1 MASQELVPWILSTDG
16 PKSLTCTGRAASF
29 DIIKTKTFTRNFRS
43 KRSLMLNPDRMRVR
57 YSPLAQQFAD
67 VEEVFDGLRELVKS
81 GDFTLGKVVSEFEQ
95 MFAEAVGVKHAI
107 GVGSGTDALKI
118 PLRALGIGP
127 GDEVITAA
135 NTFYATVGA
144 IGEVGA
150 RPVFIDCDDTFCM
163 NVDQLEAAITPKTK
177 AIIPV
182 QLTGDVAEMERI
194 MEIAERHKLPV
205 VEDGCQSLMGELN
218 GKRVGTWGVATAF
231 SMHPL
236 KIINVWGDAGIVV
249 TNDDEMNRK
258 VRLLRNHG
266 LRNRD
271 EMEILGYNSR
281 LDSTQAVIG
290 KWIVRQLPDIVA
302 GRIKAG
308 AYYDKGFAEIPQ
320 VRVPPRRDYTKNVFL
335 LYILFVEDRDALL
348 KHCIESGIEAKIHYP
363 VPLHLQDALRD
374 LDYKEGD
381 FPVSERH
388 CREGISF
395 PVDQH
400 LSRAEQDYVIET
412 VKGFYAGKG

>member
-1 MASQELVPWILSTDG
+1 
-16 PKSLTCTGRAASF
+16 
-29 DIIKTKTFTRNFRS
+29 
-43 KRSLMLNPDRMRVR
+43 MRVR

-67 VEEVFDGLRELVKS
+67 VDCVFDELRDLVKS
-81 GDFTLGKVVSEFEQ
+81 GDFTLGKPVREFEE
-95 MFAEAVGVKHAI
+95 MFAAAVGVKHAI

-118 PLRALGIGP
+118 PLRALGVGA
-127 GDEVITAA
+127 GDEVVTAA

-144 IGEVGA
+144 IAEVGA
-150 RPVFIDCDDTFCM
+150 KPVFIDCDDSFCM
-163 NVDQLEAAITPKTK
+163 DVDQLEQAITPRTK

-182 QLTGDVAEMERI
+182 HLTGDVAEIPRI
-194 MEIAERHKLPV
+194 MEIAARYRLPV
-205 VEDGCQSLMGELN
+205 IEDGCQSLMGEYN
-218 GKRVGTWGVATAF
+218 GRRVGTWGAATAF

-249 TNDDEMNRK
+249 TNDAEMDRR

-271 EMEILGYNSR
+271 EMEIFGYNSR
-281 LDSTQAVIG
+281 LDSVQAVVG
-290 KWIVRQLPDIVA
+290 KWIVRQLPEIVA
-302 GRIKAG
+302 ARIETA
-308 AYYDKGFAEIPQ
+308 AYYDNGFRGIPQ
-320 VRVPPRRDYTKNVFL
+320 VRIPPRRGHTKKVYL
-335 LYILFVEDRDALL
+335 LYILFAEDRDALL
-348 KHCIESGIEAKIHYP
+348 AHCLKKGIEAKIHYP
-363 VPLHLQDALRD
+363 IPLHLQNALRY
-374 LDYKEGD
+374 LGHKPGD

-412 VKGFYAGKG
+412 VRDFYVGRH

>member
-1 MASQELVPWILSTDG
+1 
-16 PKSLTCTGRAASF
+16 
-29 DIIKTKTFTRNFRS
+29 
-43 KRSLMLNPDRMRVR
+43 MRVR
-57 YSPLAQQFAD
+57 YSPLAQQFSD
-67 VEEVFDGLRELVKS
+67 VDSVFDELRELVKS
-81 GDFTLGKVVSEFEQ
+81 GDFTLGKAVTEFELL
-95 MFAEAVGVKHAI
+95 FAATVGVKHAI

-118 PLRALGIGP
+118 PLKAIGIES

-144 IGEVGA
+144 MNEVGA
-150 RPVFIDCDDTFCM
+150 KIVFIDCDDTFCM
-163 NVDQLEAAITPKTK
+163 NVDQLEKAITPRTK

-182 QLTGDVAEMERI
+182 HLTGDVAEMPRI
-194 MEIAERHKLPV
+194 MDVAKKHNLRVI
-205 VEDGCQSLMGELN
+205 EDGCQSLMGEYN
-218 GKRVGTWGVATAF
+218 GKRVGTWGDATAF

-236 KIINVWGDAGIVV
+236 KIINVWGDAGIIV

-290 KWIVRQLPDIVA
+290 KWILRQINDIVA
-302 GRIKAG
+302 GRIA
-308 AYYDKGFAEIPQ
+308 AAVYYDKGFAGIRG
-320 VRVPPRRDYTKNVFL
+320 VKVPARKPYTKNVYL

-348 KHCIESGIEAKIHYP
+348 KHCIARGIEAKVHYP
-363 VPLHLQDALRD
+363 IPLHLQDALKFVG
-374 LDYKEGD
+374 YKAGD

-388 CREGISF
+388 CRETISL

-400 LSRAEQDYVIET
+400 LSRAEQDYVIDT
-412 VKGFYAGKG
+412 VREFYNEKRQ

>member
-1 MASQELVPWILSTDG
+1 
-16 PKSLTCTGRAASF
+16 
-29 DIIKTKTFTRNFRS
+29 
-43 KRSLMLNPDRMRVR
+43 MRVR
-57 YSPLAQQFAD
+57 YSPLAQQFA
-67 VEEVFDGLRELVKS
+67 EVDEIFAELRELVKS
-81 GDFTLGKVVSEFEQ
+81 GDFTLGKAVIEFEQ
-95 MFAEAVGVKHAI
+95 LFAATVGVKHAI
-107 GVGSGTDALKI
+107 GVGSGTDALKL
-118 PLRALGIGP
+118 PLKAIGIQP
-127 GDEVITAA
+127 GDEVITCA

-144 IGEVGA
+144 MNEVGA
-150 RPVFIDCDDTFCM
+150 KIVFIDCDDTFNM
-163 NVDQLEAAITPKTK
+163 NVDQLEKAITPKTK

-182 QLTGDVAEMERI
+182 HLTGDVAEIPRI
-194 MEIAERHKLPV
+194 IEIAAKYNLRII
-205 VEDGCQSLMGELN
+205 EDGCQSLMGEYN
-218 GKRVGTWGVATAF
+218 GQRVGTFGDACAF

-249 TNDDEMNRK
+249 TNDDEINRR

-290 KWIVRQLPDIVA
+290 KWIVKKIHDIVA
-302 GRIKAG
+302 GRIAAAK
-308 AYYDKGFAEIPQ
+308 YYDKGFAGILG
-320 VRVPPRRDYTKNVFL
+320 VRVPARKPHTKNVYL

-348 KHCIESGIEAKIHYP
+348 KHCIAKGVEAKVHYP
-363 VPLHLQDALRD
+363 IPLHLQDALKF
-374 LDYKEGD
+374 LGYKAGD

-388 CREGISF
+388 CRETISF

-412 VKGFYAGKG
+412 VREFYNGR

>member
-1 MASQELVPWILSTDG
+1 MD
-16 PKSLTCTGRAASF
+16 
-29 DIIKTKTFTRNFRS
+29 
-43 KRSLMLNPDRMRVR
+43 VR
-57 YSPLAQQFAD
+57 YSPLAQQFAEVD
-67 VEEVFDGLRELVKS
+67 AVFDELRVLVTS
-81 GDFTLGKVVSEFEQ
+81 GDFTLGKPVREFEE
-95 MFAEAVGVKHAI
+95 MFAATVGVKHTI
-107 GVGSGTDALKI
+107 GVGSGTDAIKI

-144 IGEVGA
+144 IAEVGA
-150 RPVFIDCDDTFCM
+150 RPVFVDCDDTFGID
-163 NVDQLEAAITPKTK
+163 VDKLERAITPRTK
-177 AIIPV
+177 AIVPV
-182 QLTGDVAEMERI
+182 HLTGDVVEMPQI
-194 MEIAERHKLPV
+194 MEIAARHKLAV
-205 VEDGCQSLMGELN
+205 VEDGCQSLMGEYR
-218 GKRVGTWGVATAF
+218 GQRVGTWGIATAF

-258 VRLLRNHG
+258 LRLLRNHG

-281 LDSTQAVIG
+281 LDSVQAVVG
-290 KWIVRQLPDIVA
+290 KWMLRQLGGIVA
-302 GRIKAG
+302 GRIAAA
-308 AYYDKGFAEIPQ
+308 AYYDAGFKTVLQ
-320 VRVPPRRDYTKNVFL
+320 VRIPPRRDYTKNVHL
-335 LYILFVEDRDALL
+335 LYILFAQDRDALL
-348 KHCIESGIEAKIHYP
+348 AHCIAMGIEAKVHYP
-363 VPLHLQDALRD
+363 IPLHLQDALRY
-374 LDYKEGD
+374 LGYQAGD

-412 VKGFYAGKG
+412 VRGFYAGKR